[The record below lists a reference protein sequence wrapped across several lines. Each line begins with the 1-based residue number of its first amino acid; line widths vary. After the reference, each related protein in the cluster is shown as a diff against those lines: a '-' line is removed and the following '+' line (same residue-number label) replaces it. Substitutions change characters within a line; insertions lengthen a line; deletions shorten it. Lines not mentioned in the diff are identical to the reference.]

1 MWACCSVAQSCQTP
15 CDPTDCSTPGF
26 PVLTLS
32 GNLFKLMSM
41 ESVMP
46 SNHLTLCHPLLLL
59 LSVFLSIR
67 VFPSMWAQ
75 QSNKNIQR
83 TCWRALCL
91 PKGPSLHGSHQAVGR
106 PPPPDTP
113 PPASIFEVLTLG
125 EAGPPA
131 GPHQR
136 PAWRGVERPLD
147 SWPLDLNKLSG
158 HSGSG

>member
-1 MWACCSVAQSCQTP
+1 MFSRSVLSDSLRPHRLQHTRLPRPHSLQEFVQTH
-15 CDPTDCSTPGF
+15 
-26 PVLTLS
+26 V
-32 GNLFKLMSM
+32 

-59 LSVFLSIR
+59 PSVFLSIR
-67 VFPSMWAQ
+67 VFPSTWAQ

-91 PKGPSLHGSHQAVGR
+91 PKGPSLHGSHQAVGS

-113 PPASIFEVLTLG
+113 PPASIFGVLTLG

-136 PAWRGVERPLD
+136 PAWRGAERPLD

-158 HSGSG
+158 HSGPG